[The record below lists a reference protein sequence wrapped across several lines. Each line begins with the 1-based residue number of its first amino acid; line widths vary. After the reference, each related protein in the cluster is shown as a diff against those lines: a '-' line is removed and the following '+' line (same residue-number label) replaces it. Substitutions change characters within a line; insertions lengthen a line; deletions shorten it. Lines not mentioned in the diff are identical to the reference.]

1 MISSPLLTRVALSTV
16 ILAPMRQVGCASTSR
31 TDTSASDSGFRS
43 RKAPPDAVRMTRS
56 TSARAAPA
64 KHCAM
69 ATCSLSIGTSST
81 PDLRAA
87 RSKSSPPATIDS
99 LLAMATGMPAS
110 RAASVGA
117 RPTKPTSALTTRS
130 ASLARTRSR
139 RAASVPPAKRARRA
153 GSLDISAAALASVTT
168 KRASGWST
176 HCARSRST
184 LRCAAKPTTRNW
196 SGCCRTTSRTLRP
209 IEPVE
214 PRTKIRFMIAWAR
227 FKTPPQ

>member
-1 MISSPLLTRVALSTV
+1 MSD
-16 ILAPMRQVGCASTSR
+16 APARR
-31 TDTSASDSGFRS
+31 LTDTSARDSGFRS

-81 PDLRAA
+81 PAVRAA
-87 RSKSSPPATIDS
+87 RSNNSPPATIDS
-99 LLAMATGMPAS
+99 LFAMATGMPAS
-110 RAASVGA
+110 SAASVGA
-117 RPTKPTSALTTRS
+117 KPTNPTRALTTRS

-139 RAASVPPAKRARRA
+139 RAASVPPAKCPRRA
-153 GSLDISAAALASVTT
+153 GSLDISAAAFASVTT

-184 LRCAAKPTTRNW
+184 LRCAAKPTTRNGPGAVGRRRGRCDR
-196 SGCCRTTSRTLRP
+196 SSRSSR
-209 IEPVE
+209 E
-214 PRTKIRFMIAWAR
+214 PRFASWWLGRASK
-227 FKTPPQ
+227 KPL